1 MTDVQELPAREP
13 AELCLPP
20 RLNKPR
26 LRRTEASE
34 YLSLVHGIEIAP
46 ATLAKKASV
55 GGGPSYNVSVR
66 TPLYPKTELD
76 RWAVERLGRL
86 RRDSSDVGS

>member
-1 MTDVQELPAREP
+1 MTDVLELPGREA
-13 AELCLPP
+13 AEPCLPFH
-20 RLNKPR
+20 LMKPR

-34 YLSLVHGIEIAP
+34 YLRLAHGIEIAP

-66 TPLYPKTELD
+66 TPLYPRTELD

-86 RRDSSDVGS
+86 RRDSSDAGS